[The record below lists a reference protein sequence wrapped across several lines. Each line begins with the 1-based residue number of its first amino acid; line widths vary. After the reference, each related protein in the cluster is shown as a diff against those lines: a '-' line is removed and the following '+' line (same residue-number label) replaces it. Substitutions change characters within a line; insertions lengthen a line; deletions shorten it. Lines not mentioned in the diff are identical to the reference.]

1 VEEAPGVGRR
11 AEELAAAG
19 AAVAGRA
26 TAEELAATVG
36 LAEEVAEEPATTL
49 WSSGG
54 SRDKRRRG
62 QRTET
67 Q

>member
-1 VEEAPGVGRR
+1 
-11 AEELAAAG
+11 
-19 AAVAGRA
+19 VAGRA